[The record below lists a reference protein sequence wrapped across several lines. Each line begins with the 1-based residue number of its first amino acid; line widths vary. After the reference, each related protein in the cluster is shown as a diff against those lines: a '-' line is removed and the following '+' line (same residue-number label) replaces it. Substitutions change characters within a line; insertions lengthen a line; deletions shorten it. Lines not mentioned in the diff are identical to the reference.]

1 MQTESFHPLDRL
13 IGNSSLSMLEALV
26 PFVDYPMKR
35 MLVLFIKYKELMALL
50 NCFNDPE
57 YIAECGF
64 DCHPKDSQ
72 DFITGLCNVLPAQYA
87 GNLKQMTQMMRMM
100 QMMDTTNKA
109 AEGQQQSKN
118 ASHINLYDSVMDILN
133 ENE

>member
-1 MQTESFHPLDRL
+1 M
-13 IGNSSLSMLEALV
+13 
-26 PFVDYPMKR
+26 DYPMKR